1 MITLKDIAKEAGVSS
16 VTVSNVING
25 NYKKVSAEKIEEIQ
39 EIIKKYH
46 YVPNA
51 VARSLAVKES
61 KLIGVVIPYVAE
73 NENFLQSPYNAEI
86 LGVLEKWIRKNGYY
100 LMVRCVNSCKEII
113 PVINTWNVDGVVF
126 LGSYSYEVRELKKQL
141 QLPMVFIDTYA
152 DEKGIVNIGIND
164 FRGGYIATKYLIS
177 KGHRSICFVGPCYV
191 EGNVVEK
198 RYDGYLRAMQEC
210 GYGDNISSEH
220 ASDTSYECGIDI
232 GKKIATVKEEVTA
245 VFATADI
252 LALGLIRGLRLNGKR
267 VPQDVSVIGFDN
279 LLECR
284 YSTPQ
289 LTTISQNISL
299 KAERAADALF
309 QMIREKK
316 KLSINEIIEVE
327 LVERQSVWQLS
338 DEDKKAMS

>member
-39 EIIKKYH
+39 EIIKKHH

-61 KLIGVVIPYVAE
+61 KLIGVVIPYVSE

-100 LMVRCVNSCKEII
+100 LMVRCVDSCNEII

-126 LGSYSYEVRELKKQL
+126 LGAYSHEVRELKKQL
-141 QLPMVFIDTYA
+141 QLPMVFIDTYTE
-152 DEKGIVNIGIND
+152 EKGIVNIGVDD

-177 KGHRSICFVGPCYV
+177 KGHRSVCFVGPCYID
-191 EGNVVEK
+191 GNVVEK
-198 RYDGYLRAMQEC
+198 RYGGYLKAMREC
-210 GYGDNISSEH
+210 GYEDNILSEH
-220 ASDTSYECGIDI
+220 AVGTSYECGVGI
-232 GKKIATVKEEVTA
+232 GKKIAFAEEEITA

-252 LALGLIRGLRLNGKR
+252 LALGLIQGLRLSGKR

-289 LTTISQNISL
+289 LTTVSQNISV
-299 KAERAADALF
+299 KAERAAAALF

-316 KLSINEIIEVE
+316 KLSMIEIIEVE

-338 DEDKKAMS
+338 DAD

>member
-25 NYKKVSAEKIEEIQ
+25 NYKKVSAEKIDEIQ
-39 EIIKKYH
+39 EIIKKHH

-100 LMVRCVNSCKEII
+100 LMVRCVDSCKEII

-126 LGSYSYEVRELKKQL
+126 LGAYSHEVRELNKQL
-141 QLPMVFIDTYA
+141 RLPMVFIDTYA
-152 DEKGIVNIGIND
+152 DEKEIVNIGVDD
-164 FRGGYIATKYLIS
+164 FKGGYIATKYLIS
-177 KGHRSICFVGPCYV
+177 KGHRSICFVGPCYI

-198 RYDGYLRAMQEC
+198 RYNGYLKAMGEC
-210 GYGDNISSEH
+210 GYGDSISSQH
-220 ASDTSYECGIDI
+220 AIGTSYEDGVGI
-232 GKKIATVKEEVTA
+232 GKKIAFAEEEVTA

-252 LALGLIRGLRLNGKR
+252 LALGLIHGLRLNGKR
-267 VPQDVSVIGFDN
+267 VPQDISVIGFDN
-279 LLECR
+279 LQECR

-289 LTTISQNISL
+289 LTTISQNISI

-316 KLSINEIIEVE
+316 KMSMNEIIEVE
-327 LVERQSVWQLS
+327 LVERQSVRPIS
-338 DEDKKAMS
+338 GAD